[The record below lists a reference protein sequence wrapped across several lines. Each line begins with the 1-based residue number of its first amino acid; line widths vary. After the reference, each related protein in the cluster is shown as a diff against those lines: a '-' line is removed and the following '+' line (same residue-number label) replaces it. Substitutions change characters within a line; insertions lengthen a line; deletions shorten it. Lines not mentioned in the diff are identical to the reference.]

1 MWACRTSP
9 AAEPPKGAHM
19 KQIIA
24 LAVFVLCFGVGT
36 ARAQRAGGSM
46 PVGGGNTNAN
56 PNQGGGGG
64 GAGGGGGGGSSA
76 IAGVAHHPVWV
87 PPPNVS
93 AKNDG
98 PFLPST
104 FQSFDKAVELGKA
117 EAGTREPS
125 IVEVARM
132 TQEQK
137 ATAVRA
143 RIRVEQD
150 VAGRMQEI
158 PAQ

>member
-1 MWACRTSP
+1 MGLPDVPGGGA
-9 AAEPPKGAHM
+9 PKGAHM

-36 ARAQRAGGSM
+36 ARAQRAGSSM
-46 PVGGGNTNAN
+46 PVGGGNASAN
-56 PNQGGGGG
+56 PNQGGGG

-76 IAGVAHHPVWV
+76 IAGVTHHPVWV
-87 PPPNVS
+87 PPPNVI

-104 FQSFDKAVELGKA
+104 FQNFDKAVELGKA

-125 IVEVARM
+125 IVEAARM
-132 TQEQK
+132 AQEQK
-137 ATAVRA
+137 ATAARA

-158 PAQ
+158 PVQ

>member
-1 MWACRTSP
+1 MMWACRTSP

-46 PVGGGNTNAN
+46 PVGGGNLNAN
-56 PNQGGGGG
+56 PNQGSGGG
-64 GAGGGGGGGSSA
+64 GAGGGGGGSSA
-76 IAGVAHHPVWV
+76 IAGVTHHPVWV

-98 PFLPST
+98 SFLPST

-117 EAGTREPS
+117 EAGARELS
-125 IVEVARM
+125 VVEVARM
-132 TQEQK
+132 AQEQRAS
-137 ATAVRA
+137 ATRA

-158 PAQ
+158 PVQ